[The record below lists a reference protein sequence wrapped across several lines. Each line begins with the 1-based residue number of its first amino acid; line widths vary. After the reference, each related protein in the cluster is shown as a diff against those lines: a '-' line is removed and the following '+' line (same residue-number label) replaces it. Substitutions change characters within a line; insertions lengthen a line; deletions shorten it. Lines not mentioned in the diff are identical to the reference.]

1 MFRIKEVPSG
11 IMLELTDKDFLLQEF
26 PDLDV
31 GLYEAMEYCDFAPE
45 GTANEEWSDIS
56 ASIGYAAIGHLIY
69 DDGGSLTFSYGS
81 PYRMFGNE
89 EIQGA
94 EIIAQLV
101 QKGELLFTP
110 FKFRNQY
117 GKEIY

>member
-1 MFRIKEVPSG
+1 MFIIKEVPSG

-45 GTANEEWSDIS
+45 GSTTEEWSDIS
-56 ASIGYAAIGHLIY
+56 SSIGHAAIGFHVY
-69 DDGGSLTFSYGS
+69 DDGGCLTYDLNQ

-89 EIQGA
+89 EIEKDDILPQLA
-94 EIIAQLV
+94 E
-101 QKGELLFTP
+101 KGQLLFTP
-110 FKFRNQY
+110 FKFKNKY
-117 GKEIY
+117 GEEVD